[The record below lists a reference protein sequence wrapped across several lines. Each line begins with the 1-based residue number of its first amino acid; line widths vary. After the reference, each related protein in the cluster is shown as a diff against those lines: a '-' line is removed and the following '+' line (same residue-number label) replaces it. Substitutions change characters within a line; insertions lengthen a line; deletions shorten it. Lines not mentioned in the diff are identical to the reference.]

1 MVTCDVAMLRARAC
15 GCVGVRGMVRRLWWV
30 HSWQECRG
38 AAHLHLLPLPLL
50 CPDPRRLDTVL
61 HFLFPIFPLLVFL
74 FSNCVYTHIY
84 IYISFFFLF
93 HWCGLACDSLLFRF
107 PSCFIILFFDTLSFS
122 VNVFGQM

>member
-1 MVTCDVAMLRARAC
+1 M
-15 GCVGVRGMVRRLWWV
+15 

-84 IYISFFFLF
+84 IYIFFFSVSLVRFGVRQSFVSFPFLLYYSLF
-93 HWCGLACDSLLFRF
+93 
-107 PSCFIILFFDTLSFS
+107 
-122 VNVFGQM
+122 